1 MRLRVS
7 PEAEHQI
14 TEIDRWWTGNRTVA
28 PTLFLDELAAAFE
41 LIGRLPNAGRRHR
54 TPGVPGL
61 RRLLLRATRYHV
73 YHARLDDEHLAVL
86 AVWSA
91 VRGSGPDLRARS

>member
-7 PEAEHQI
+7 PEAEQQI
-14 TEIDRWWTGNRTVA
+14 TEIDRWWKDNRLVA

-41 LIGRLPNAGRRHR
+41 LIGRLPSAGRRHR
-54 TPGVPGL
+54 TRGIPGL

-73 YHARLDDEHLAVL
+73 YYAPLDDEHLAVV

-91 VRGSGPDLRARS
+91 VRGSGPDLRPRA